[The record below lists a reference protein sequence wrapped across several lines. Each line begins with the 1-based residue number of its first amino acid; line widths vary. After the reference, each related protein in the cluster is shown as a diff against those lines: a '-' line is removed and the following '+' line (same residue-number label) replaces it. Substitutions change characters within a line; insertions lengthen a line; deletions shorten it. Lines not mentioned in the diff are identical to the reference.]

1 VSTRRV
7 FRAARCNA
15 PDGPSAGSRASLRA
29 RGGSPRAPST
39 LSFFS
44 WARGAAA
51 RACAGAVRQRAGRA
65 RERDRET
72 ERQRDRE
79 TERQRDRETERQ
91 RDRETERE
99 RERETERQRDRETER
114 QRDRETER
122 ERERELTLTPLG
134 EQVIQILHLES
145 CADTVMGY
153 QGERGGISGGERKRT
168 GIAIELITNPS
179 VQPRPRPCSGAQRC
193 ADAVAAVAGH
203 LPGRAHL
210 GTGYLHGALGLCDA
224 QTGSRATSSRA
235 TPLHPAPLRC
245 APSRARAARR

>member
-1 VSTRRV
+1 MSTRRV

-65 RERDRET
+65 RERDRER

-91 RDRETERE
+91 RE
-99 RERETERQRDRETER
+99 
-114 QRDRETER
+114 RETER

>member
-99 RERETERQRDRETER
+99 RERE
-114 QRDRETER
+114 
-122 ERERELTLTPLG
+122 LTLTPLG

-193 ADAVAAVAGH
+193 ADAVAAAAGH